1 MSKYFETVP
10 IDQKPDKEAFK
21 KGECRV
27 YCMAKYGKIEEV
39 LWYEEE
45 KFPFP
50 NLYTHWLREIE
61 HLPLSRDWISVE
73 DKLPERPEKKQYV
86 QVQCGYWVGKTF
98 RQFVGFYAEKHKVC
112 YDDYDY
118 DGEYDPVEEAH
129 GQLYLKPGWY
139 EIEDTPGGEYDETFM
154 KRLVTHW
161 QPLPEPPKQ

>member
-61 HLPLSRDWISVE
+61 HLPLTTEQADPSVLLE
-73 DKLPERPEKKQYV
+73 ALEEIVFLDCGTPQTWKDIAMKKAAKALTTYKEPNTEK
-86 QVQCGYWVGKTF
+86 
-98 RQFVGFYAEKHKVC
+98 
-112 YDDYDY
+112 
-118 DGEYDPVEEAH
+118 
-129 GQLYLKPGWY
+129 
-139 EIEDTPGGEYDETFM
+139 
-154 KRLVTHW
+154 
-161 QPLPEPPKQ
+161 